1 MKKLLEHLRKQETG
15 LKSKLEMNENSIK
28 QLQAKIDEHQKEV
41 DEAKLLLDDIK
52 EAKKKLK

>member
-1 MKKLLEHLRKQETG
+1 MKKLLEHLRKQESG
-15 LKSKLEMNENSIK
+15 LKSKVEMNENSIK

>member
-15 LKSKLEMNENSIK
+15 LKSKVEMNENSIK